1 MMADLQKHQN
11 QGTTEQHP
19 GDLEK
24 KVVFKETKAKSSSPG
39 APVHPWSGEGK
50 ADEGSGWEERTDR
63 TAMGRKG
70 SWVRTAR
77 SS

>member
-1 MMADLQKHQN
+1 MMADLQKHQD

-24 KVVFKETKAKSSSPG
+24 KAVFKETKAKRPSPG

-50 ADEGSGWEERTDR
+50 ADEGRGSEERTDR
-63 TAMGRKG
+63 TAVVRKG
-70 SWVRTAR
+70 S
-77 SS
+77 